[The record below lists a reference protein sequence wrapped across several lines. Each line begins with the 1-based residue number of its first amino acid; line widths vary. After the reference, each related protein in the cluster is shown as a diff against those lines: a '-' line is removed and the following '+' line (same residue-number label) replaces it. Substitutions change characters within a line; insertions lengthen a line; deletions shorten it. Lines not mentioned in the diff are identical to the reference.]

1 MEENINETVRLI
13 KRDKFGEDLTK
24 VNNLPEEME
33 KVYVSKRTS
42 KKNKQSRISNRG
54 IREK

>member
-24 VNNLPEEME
+24 VDNLPEEVE
-33 KVYVSKRTS
+33 KVYDSKRTS
-42 KKNKQSRISNRG
+42 KKNKQFG
-54 IREK
+54 I